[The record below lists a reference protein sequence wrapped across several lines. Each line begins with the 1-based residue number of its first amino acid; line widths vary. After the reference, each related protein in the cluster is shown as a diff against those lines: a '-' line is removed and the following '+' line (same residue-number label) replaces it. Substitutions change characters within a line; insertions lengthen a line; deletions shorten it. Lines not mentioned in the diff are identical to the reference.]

1 MAKRTIAPEPRS
13 AQEKSFPTRK
23 LKVRMGFYDYVLSS
37 SPSTYKAPP
46 PVPYMLLKGYWLSKA
61 GFTIGTFV
69 HVEVSEGC
77 LVLKAIQ
84 SSAKLKV
91 SPKLK

>member
-23 LKVRMGFYDYVLSS
+23 LKVRLGFYDYLLSS
-37 SPSTYKAPP
+37 SPSTYRAPP
-46 PVPYMLLKGYWLSKA
+46 RVPFMQLKGYWLKKA
-61 GFTIGTFV
+61 GFPIGTFV

-84 SSAKLKV
+84 VVPKV
-91 SPKLK
+91 N

>member
-1 MAKRTIAPEPRS
+1 MAKRTITPELRS

-46 PVPYMLLKGYWLSKA
+46 PVPYMLLKGFWLKKA
-61 GFTIGTFV
+61 GFTIGTNIT
-69 HVEVSEGC
+69 VEVSEGC
-77 LVLKAIQ
+77 LMLRVIQ
-84 SSAKLKV
+84 SSSKN
-91 SPKLK
+91 

>member
-1 MAKRTIAPEPRS
+1 MAKRTITPELRS

-46 PVPYMLLKGYWLSKA
+46 PVPYMLLKGYWLKKA
-61 GFTIGTFV
+61 GFPIGTFV

-77 LVLKAIQ
+77 MVLKAIP
-84 SSAKLKV
+84 V
-91 SPKLK
+91 TPKLK

>member
-1 MAKRTIAPEPRS
+1 MAKRTITPELCS

-23 LKVRMGFYDYVLSS
+23 LKVRRAFYDYLLSS

-46 PVPYMLLKGYWLSKA
+46 PVPWIELKGYWLNKA
-61 GFTIGTFV
+61 GFPIGTFF

-84 SSAKLKV
+84 AA
-91 SPKLK
+91 PKLK